1 VIVIKH
7 LEQSPPLSSIGDPVR
22 ILFVVEGTNDIEFLR
37 RISLMLHTHDPSL
50 PHLAEMEQRGQLIFV
65 PFGGGH
71 VAAWTYRLAPLNKP
85 EYHIYDH
92 ELPPETDHR
101 RDAAEAVNRRDRCQA
116 VLTRKRSLENY
127 LHPQA
132 ISMAGDMMAG
142 EIDVEFDDFDPVA
155 QITAK
160 RIYQLRAEETPWEL
174 LSRRA
179 RNRMAHRAK
188 RWLNTKA
195 AEQMTVAL
203 LRERDPE
210 GEILSWLQAIGC
222 LAGSD

>member
-1 VIVIKH
+1 MIVTKR
-7 LEQSPPLSSIGDPVR
+7 LEKNPPLPRSTTRDPVR

-37 RISLMLHTHDPSL
+37 RLSLILHTHDRSL
-50 PHLAEMEQRGQLIFV
+50 PQLAEMEQRGELIFV

-71 VAAWTYRLAPLNKP
+71 VAAWTHRLAPLDKP
-85 EYHIYDH
+85 EFHLYDH

-101 RDAAEAVNRRDRCQA
+101 REAAEAVNRRDRCQA
-116 VLTRKRSLENY
+116 VLTQKRSLENY

-132 ISMAGDMMAG
+132 IAAAGDV
-142 EIDVEFDDFDPVA
+142 DVEFDDFEPVA
-155 QITAK
+155 EITAK
-160 RIYQLRAEETPWEL
+160 RLYQLRLDETPWEL

-179 RNRMAHRAK
+179 RKRMTHRAK

-195 AEQMTVAL
+195 AEQMTVEL
-203 LRERDPE
+203 LRQRDPD
-210 GEILSWLQAIGC
+210 GEVVSWLQAIRR